1 MEQAMTQL
9 TDIKVRQ
16 SKPQDKAY
24 AIPDGGGLFLFI
36 SPNGSK
42 NWHFRFSFNNKQ
54 QRISFGSY
62 PIIDLKTARTLRH
75 DAQTLIAKGIDPRD
89 ERKAVREKE
98 TPQKK
103 VTFAKF
109 AQEWQIFKARKMGFD
124 KFEGRKSTIAQI
136 GRAMKKDFLPKLGDK
151 AMAEISRKDV
161 VNVIR
166 AIEERQ
172 AFDVARKCRGWLNEI
187 FRHALVEGLVEYNP
201 ATDLDVVSMKA
212 PPTKHNPY
220 LKTSELPEFLAR
232 LNDYS
237 GYRQT
242 VLGIRLLLLTGVR
255 TGELRHAEPEHFD
268 LENAMWRIPPSLV
281 KQLQAR
287 VRTTNDIIPPYLVP
301 LSTQAVAIVRELLE
315 MRYPWQKYVLCN
327 KYDPKKIISE
337 NTLNFGI
344 SRMGYKDRLTGH
356 GIRAT
361 ISTALNEFGYESKW
375 IEAQLSHSDPDKNNK
390 TSKVSKFYNHAEYV
404 EQRRAM
410 MQDWADRLDQ
420 WEKEGLAQRQ
430 IIVDQESAKTEPP
443 APAILK
449 AA

>member
-1 MEQAMTQL
+1 MTQL
-9 TDIKVRQ
+9 TDLKVR
-16 SKPQDKAY
+16 KAHPQNKAY
-24 AIPDGGGLFLFI
+24 AISDGGGLFLFV

-98 TPQKK
+98 APQKK

-109 AQEWQIFKARKMGFD
+109 AQEWQIFKAKKMGFD
-124 KFEGRKSTIAQI
+124 KLDGRKSTIAQI

-151 AMAEISRKDV
+151 PMAEITRKDV

-166 AIEERQ
+166 AIENRQ

-201 ATDLDVVSMKA
+201 ATDLDVVSLKA

-232 LNDYS
+232 LNHYP

-255 TGELRHAEPEHFD
+255 TGELRYAEPEHFD
-268 LENAMWRIPPSLV
+268 LENAIWRIPPTLV
-281 KQLQAR
+281 KQLQRR

-301 LSTQAVAIVRELLE
+301 LPKQAVAIIKELLE
-315 MRYPWQKYVLCN
+315 MRYPWQRYLLCHQ
-327 KYDPKKIISE
+327 YDPKKIISE
-337 NTLNFGI
+337 NTLNYGI
-344 SRMGYKDRLTGH
+344 RRMGYKDRLTGH

-361 ISTALNEFGYESKW
+361 LSTALNEIGYELRW
-375 IEAQLSHSDPDKNNK
+375 IEAQLSHSSPDKTIM

-404 EQRRAM
+404 EQRRGM
-410 MQDWADRLDQ
+410 MQDWADRIDQ
-420 WEKEGLAQRQ
+420 WEKEGLAQKQ
-430 IIVDQESAKTEPP
+430 ISSDRPP
-443 APAILK
+443 ADTEVEHSESDLCK